1 MKLQIRLETPD
12 SSYAAVTIH
21 FEFLMTIQ
29 MEIRTNFGRRVLT
42 GS

>member
-12 SSYAAVTIH
+12 SSYATITIH
-21 FEFLMTIQ
+21 FEFLMTILLNKLWQ
-29 MEIRTNFGRRVLT
+29 EGVT

>member
-12 SSYAAVTIH
+12 SSYVAITIH

-29 MEIRTNFGRRVLT
+29 KETHTNFDRTV
-42 GS
+42 